1 MSSMELHRPQSEAD
15 GSEAEED
22 WQSTHAGQELET
34 LG

>member
-1 MSSMELHRPQSEAD
+1 MSSMDLHSTQSAAD
-15 GSEAEED
+15 DSGAEED